1 MGRGYLPAHV
11 SHVGGAA
18 SAIPAVPVYDEIPER
33 RFQKL
38 LFPVAAADI
47 CGDGLKPFLI
57 QLSDHGLEFPRIIQF
72 LLRVSNGDHTL
83 QIFLDQIIESLVI
96 DQVRISGHLFDIHGG
111 SSDQSCSPGNVAHA
125 FKQLLYLGHLGRA
138 DGIKDLGLRR
148 DHVGGDAAGI
158 GDGSMDPGRI
168 DHVLSHIVDAN
179 VHDLHRIQGR
189 PA

>member
-1 MGRGYLPAHV
+1 MLAMTLAAAIIPLWAMEDFPWAVALPGVERCSGCIAVDVHMGRGYLPAHV

-38 LFPVAAADI
+38 LFPVAGADI

-57 QLSDHGLEFPRIIQF
+57 QLGDHGLEFPRIIQF

-83 QIFLDQIIESLVI
+83 QIFLDQIIESLVV

-111 SSDQSCSPGNVAHA
+111 AVIRAAPLAMSHMRSNSFCTWVT
-125 FKQLLYLGHLGRA
+125 LGARMA
-138 DGIKDLGLRR
+138 
-148 DHVGGDAAGI
+148 
-158 GDGSMDPGRI
+158 
-168 DHVLSHIVDAN
+168 
-179 VHDLHRIQGR
+179 
-189 PA
+189 